1 MIRQFFFLFNFIIF
15 WVKKKTEQLFS
26 IKYNNFD
33 LQITNRQIEKKIL
46 LNEQYHYFLT
56 AHNKINACSSCRN
69 DIIENSHILKS
80 GYILKGQLNIL
91 ANLPNAITPVVL

>member
-1 MIRQFFFLFNFIIF
+1 MNNF
-15 WVKKKTEQLFS
+15 FS
-26 IKYNNFD
+26 IKYNKFY
-33 LQITNRQIEKKIL
+33 LQITNRQIEKEIL

-56 AHNKINACSSCRN
+56 AHNKMNACSSCRN

-91 ANLPNAITPVVL
+91 PNLPNAISPMVI